1 MTMGGLHLT
10 IEVSAIQEQFPLNSR
25 GFHDCREISIFTS
38 EKMDSD
44 GLKIGVLI
52 SLHDGGLAWW
62 TEDEVLQERTAVSI
76 FIYMH
81 CYLSTN
87 VYL

>member
-1 MTMGGLHLT
+1 
-10 IEVSAIQEQFPLNSR
+10 
-25 GFHDCREISIFTS
+25 
-38 EKMDSD
+38 MDSD

>member
-1 MTMGGLHLT
+1 
-10 IEVSAIQEQFPLNSR
+10 
-25 GFHDCREISIFTS
+25 
-38 EKMDSD
+38 MDSD
-44 GLKIGVLI
+44 GLKIGVLT